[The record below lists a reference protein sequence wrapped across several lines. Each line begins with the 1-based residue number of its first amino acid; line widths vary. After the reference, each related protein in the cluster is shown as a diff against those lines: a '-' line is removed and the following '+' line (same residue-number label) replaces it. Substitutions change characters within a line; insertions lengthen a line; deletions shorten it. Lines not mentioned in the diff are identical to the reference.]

1 MCKKE
6 PKMDYQQILK
16 EQMKETLDAD
26 AFDALTKQVA
36 EYSGGMAEDFTLDS
50 IVESALNGEALFDS
64 QEIIENLKSLFLY
77 EVRSALLLGVQ
88 ILTVCIA
95 IGLLQSLG
103 SSFGKKSLSSVGQL
117 VCTMVIIGIAV
128 SSFRLIYT
136 LSLDTVSTM
145 VNTMALVMPVLLGI
159 LIATG
164 SITSGTILHPMGA
177 VTGFGVLIKTIILP
191 ALFASTMLSLINCL
205 TEKNYVNQLSK
216 LIRNAALIV
225 TGLILA
231 ILSGIFSV
239 QGLLT
244 DTSDG
249 LLINAARYSLSTFI
263 PIVGGFTADTVDLF
277 LRCMRSIKG
286 IVGVFGILMLVLLT
300 LVPLLKMLACALIYK
315 LTAAV
320 TEPVTDSKIPAGL
333 SDMGNCLIS
342 MTAIV
347 FFTALLFII
356 FISIIVGIGGG

>member
-1 MCKKE
+1 
-6 PKMDYQQILK
+6 MDYQQILQ

-50 IVESALNGEALFDS
+50 IVASALNGEALFDS
-64 QEIIENLKSLFLY
+64 QELIENLKSLFLM
-77 EVRSALLLGVQ
+77 RSAVCFARRADSDGLYCHRTAAEPGNLVRKKISVQHRTACLHDGDHRHCSQQLSPDLYLESGHRFDDGQYDGAGHAGAAGDFDRDRINRLGNDPASDDAGCGDR
-88 ILTVCIA
+88 LR
-95 IGLLQSLG
+95 G
-103 SSFGKKSLSSVGQL
+103 SDQDDHS
-117 VCTMVIIGIAV
+117 A
-128 SSFRLIYT
+128 
-136 LSLDTVSTM
+136 
-145 VNTMALVMPVLLGI
+145 
-159 LIATG
+159 
-164 SITSGTILHPMGA
+164 GA
-177 VTGFGVLIKTIILP
+177 VRLDHAQSDQPSDRKKLCQSAFQVDPQCGVDCDRIDSCNP
-191 ALFASTMLSLINCL
+191 YQA
-205 TEKNYVNQLSK
+205 
-216 LIRNAALIV
+216 
-225 TGLILA
+225 
-231 ILSGIFSV
+231 FSV

-263 PIVGGFTADTVDLF
+263 PIVGGFTADTVELF

-286 IVGVFGILMLVLLT
+286 IVGVLFILMLVLLT

-356 FISIIVGIGGG
+356 FISIINGIGGG

>member
-1 MCKKE
+1 M
-6 PKMDYQQILK
+6 PM
-16 EQMKETLDAD
+16 

-164 SITSGTILHPMGA
+164 IDRLGNDPASDDAGCGDRLRGSDQDDHSAGHC
-177 VTGFGVLIKTIILP
+177 LP
-191 ALFASTMLSLINCL
+191 RPC
-205 TEKNYVNQLSK
+205 
-216 LIRNAALIV
+216 
-225 TGLILA
+225 
-231 ILSGIFSV
+231 SV
-239 QGLLT
+239 
-244 DTSDG
+244 
-249 LLINAARYSLSTFI
+249 
-263 PIVGGFTADTVDLF
+263 
-277 LRCMRSIKG
+277 
-286 IVGVFGILMLVLLT
+286 
-300 LVPLLKMLACALIYK
+300 
-315 LTAAV
+315 
-320 TEPVTDSKIPAGL
+320 
-333 SDMGNCLIS
+333 
-342 MTAIV
+342 
-347 FFTALLFII
+347 
-356 FISIIVGIGGG
+356 

>member
-1 MCKKE
+1 M
-6 PKMDYQQILK
+6 
-16 EQMKETLDAD
+16 
-26 AFDALTKQVA
+26 
-36 EYSGGMAEDFTLDS
+36 
-50 IVESALNGEALFDS
+50 
-64 QEIIENLKSLFLY
+64 
-77 EVRSALLLGVQ
+77 
-88 ILTVCIA
+88 
-95 IGLLQSLG
+95 
-103 SSFGKKSLSSVGQL
+103 
-117 VCTMVIIGIAV
+117 
-128 SSFRLIYT
+128 
-136 LSLDTVSTM
+136 
-145 VNTMALVMPVLLGI
+145 
-159 LIATG
+159 
-164 SITSGTILHPMGA
+164 
-177 VTGFGVLIKTIILP
+177 
-191 ALFASTMLSLINCL
+191 
-205 TEKNYVNQLSK
+205 
-216 LIRNAALIV
+216 IV

-315 LTAAV
+315 MTAAV

>member
-1 MCKKE
+1 
-6 PKMDYQQILK
+6 MDYQQILQ

-36 EYSGGMAEDFTLDS
+36 EYSGGMAEDFSLDS
-50 IVESALNGEALFDS
+50 IVASALNGEALFDS
-64 QEIIENLKSLFLY
+64 QVLIENLKSLFLY

-103 SSFGKKSLSSVGQL
+103 TSFGKKSLSSIGQL

-164 SITSGTILHPMGA
+164 SIASGTILHPMMLGA

-205 TEKNYVNQLSK
+205 TEKNYVNQLSR

-249 LLINAARYSLSTFI
+249 LMINAARYSLSTFI

-277 LRCMRSIKG
+277 LRCMRSI

-315 LTAAV
+315 MTAAV

>member
-1 MCKKE
+1 
-6 PKMDYQQILK
+6 MDYQQILK

-103 SSFGKKSLSSVGQL
+103 TSFGKKSLSSIGQL

-164 SITSGTILHPMGA
+164 SIASGTILHPMMLGA

-263 PIVGGFTADTVDLF
+263 PIVGGFTADTVDL
-277 LRCMRSIKG
+277 KG

>member
-1 MCKKE
+1 
-6 PKMDYQQILK
+6 MDYQQILQ

-36 EYSGGMAEDFTLDS
+36 EYSGGMAEDFSLDS
-50 IVESALNGEALFDS
+50 IVASALKGEALFDS
-64 QEIIENLKSLFLY
+64 QVLIENLKSLFLY

-103 SSFGKKSLSSVGQL
+103 TSFGKKSLSSIGQL

-164 SITSGTILHPMGA
+164 SIASGTILQPMMLGA

-205 TEKNYVNQLSK
+205 TEKNYVNQLSR

-320 TEPVTDSKIPAGL
+320 TEPVTDSKIPTGL